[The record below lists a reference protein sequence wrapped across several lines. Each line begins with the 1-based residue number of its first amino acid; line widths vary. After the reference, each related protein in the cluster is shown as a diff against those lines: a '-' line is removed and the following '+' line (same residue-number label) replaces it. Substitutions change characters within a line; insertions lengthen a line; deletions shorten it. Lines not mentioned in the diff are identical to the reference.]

1 MLKALQGGETSMKT
15 EKDLSDFL
23 ELYSQ
28 VYQELYHFALYTLKN
43 PQDAEDTV
51 SDTVLAAFEQF
62 EQLRSKKSFR
72 SWIFKIL
79 ANKCNRR
86 MRSYYQKTVPLEQAE
101 NNLVHEPDFTRDAG
115 IRSAFAQLKEEE
127 QMIVALCVFG
137 GYREREIASMLNQ
150 NYSTVRSKYHR
161 ALKKMRECIL
171 S

>member
-1 MLKALQGGETSMKT
+1 MKT
-15 EKDLSDFL
+15 EKDLSEFL
-23 ELYSQ
+23 ERYSQ

-161 ALKKMRECIL
+161 ALKKMKECIL

>member
-1 MLKALQGGETSMKT
+1 MKT

-86 MRSYYQKTVPLEQAE
+86 MRSYYQKTVPLEQVE

-137 GYREREIASMLNQ
+137 GYREREIAYMLNQ
-150 NYSTVRSKYHR
+150 N
-161 ALKKMRECIL
+161 
-171 S
+171 

>member
-161 ALKKMRECIL
+161 ALKKMKECIL

>member
-1 MLKALQGGETSMKT
+1 MKT

-28 VYQELYHFALYTLKN
+28 VYQELYRFALYTLKN

-86 MRSYYQKTVPLEQAE
+86 MRSYYQQTVPLEQAE

-127 QMIVALCVFG
+127 KRHLCIALRNV
-137 GYREREIASMLNQ
+137 YN
-150 NYSTVRSKYHR
+150 
-161 ALKKMRECIL
+161 
-171 S
+171 